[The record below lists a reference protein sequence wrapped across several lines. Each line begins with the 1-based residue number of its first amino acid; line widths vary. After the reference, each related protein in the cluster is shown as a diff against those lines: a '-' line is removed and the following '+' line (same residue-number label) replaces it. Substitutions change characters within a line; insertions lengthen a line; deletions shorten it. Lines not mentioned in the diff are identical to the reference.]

1 MGRKDFK
8 LVANVAISD
17 ILLDVGNARIRTGQ
31 DQRGCIER
39 ILRKEDQLLAL
50 ARDIASEGLSTAPV
64 LVKPNGTGQYVVMDG
79 NRRVTAVKL
88 LNEPDLC
95 PVDRL
100 KITLRTLKKSHA
112 ATIPSSIDVLSSTND
127 KAIVREVLLRHSGAQ
142 AGVGQLDWSAYLRT
156 VYLLNHGHPPD
167 YKRPG
172 QYVLWA
178 EGQGLV
184 VEDDFP
190 ISSLQRMFTVE
201 SLKLLGFEVDK
212 KSDELRL
219 NMSQTTAKH
228 MAQLLI
234 TDFANG
240 KKVEEVFTPDLA
252 QHYLLA
258 VRSRA
263 GLAPPAPL
271 GSAHAAVAVPI
282 PNGSA
287 SSELGAAPAAAPT
300 PVSGST
306 ALTGASAS
314 ATLTPPSTRASRTP
328 RTSAGERTK
337 LLGRTAPNIAIPS
350 TEAKACTIV
359 SEIRALDV
367 KKTSLATAMLMRHLI
382 ELSDEH
388 YRRRFRLGDKGTLA
402 KNVSG
407 SATDMLSRAR
417 LEKSEYDITCRLGST
432 SSKDLLQIEML
443 QKVMHRS
450 THHPSY
456 QLVNTFW
463 DNIAPFVRACWAK

>member
-1 MGRKDFK
+1 MGRKDFE
-8 LVANVAISD
+8 LVPNVAISD

-31 DQRGCIER
+31 DQRDCIER

-50 ARDIASEGLSTAPV
+50 ARDIASRGLSTAPI
-64 LVKPNGTGQYVVMDG
+64 LVKPNGAGQYVVMDG
-79 NRRVTAVKL
+79 NRRVTAIKL
-88 LNEPDLC
+88 LNDPDLC

-100 KITLRTLKKSHA
+100 KGPLRSLKKNHA
-112 ATIPSSIDVLSSTND
+112 TAIPSTIDVLSSIND
-127 KAIVREVLLRHSGAQ
+127 EAIAREVLLRHSGAQ
-142 AGVGQLDWSAYLRT
+142 AGIGQLDWSAYLRT

-178 EGQGLV
+178 EGQGIV
-184 VEDDFP
+184 VEDEFP

-201 SLKLLGFEVDK
+201 NLKLLGFEVDK
-212 KSDELRL
+212 KNDELRL
-219 NMSQTTAKH
+219 SMAQNTVKH

-252 QHYLLA
+252 EQYLLA
-258 VRSRA
+258 VRARV
-263 GLAPPAPL
+263 GLTPPAPIPT
-271 GSAHAAVAVPI
+271 SATTPSPA
-282 PNGSA
+282 GSA
-287 SSELGAAPAAAPT
+287 SSGLGGT
-300 PVSGST
+300 T
-306 ALTGASAS
+306 ASAS
-314 ATLTPPSTRASRTP
+314 LPAAGAASPSASTVPPSRPTRASRTP
-328 RTSAGERTK
+328 RTPAAERTK
-337 LLGRTAPNIAIPS
+337 VLGRSAPNIAIPA

-359 SEIRALDV
+359 SEMRALDV
-367 KKTSLATAMLMRHLI
+367 KKTPLATAMLMRHLI

-388 YRRRFRLGDKGTLA
+388 YRKRFRLGDKGSLA
-402 KNVSG
+402 KNVTA

-417 LEKSEYDITCRLGST
+417 LDRSECDITCRLGST
-432 SSKDLLQIEML
+432 SSKDLLQIETL

-450 THHPSY
+450 THHPTY
-456 QLVNTFW
+456 QLINTFW

>member
-1 MGRKDFK
+1 MSK
-8 LVANVAISD
+8 LVANVAITD

-64 LVKPNGTGQYVVMDG
+64 LVKPNSTGQYIVMDG
-79 NRRVTAVKL
+79 NRRVTAIKL
-88 LNEPDLC
+88 LNDPDLC
-95 PVDRL
+95 PIDGL
-100 KITLRTLKKSHA
+100 KATLRSLKKSHA
-112 ATIPSSIDVLSSTND
+112 ATIPSTIDVLSSTND
-127 KAIVREVLLRHSGAQ
+127 KAIAREVLLRHSGAQ

-178 EGQGLV
+178 EGQGIV

-212 KSDELRL
+212 KSDELKL
-219 NMSQTTAKH
+219 SMSQNSVKH

-252 QHYLLA
+252 QQYLLA
-258 VRSRA
+258 VRARA
-263 GLAPPAPL
+263 GLAPPAPAPTPATAR
-271 GSAHAAVAVPI
+271 SPA
-282 PNGSA
+282 GSA
-287 SSELGAAPAAAPT
+287 SSGPGATPASAPAHAAGAAA
-300 PVSGST
+300 S
-306 ALTGASAS
+306 TGASAS
-314 ATLTPPSTRASRTP
+314 AVATPLPTRASRTP
-328 RTSAGERTK
+328 RMSAAERTK
-337 LLGRTAPNIAIPS
+337 LLGRTAPNIAIPT

-359 SEIRALDV
+359 SEIRTLDV
-367 KKTSLATAMLMRHLI
+367 KKTPLAIAMLLRHLI
-382 ELSDEH
+382 GK
-388 YRRRFRLGDKGTLA
+388 RLA
-402 KNVSG
+402 AAS
-407 SATDMLSRAR
+407 
-417 LEKSEYDITCRLGST
+417 
-432 SSKDLLQIEML
+432 
-443 QKVMHRS
+443 
-450 THHPSY
+450 
-456 QLVNTFW
+456 
-463 DNIAPFVRACWAK
+463 

>member
-8 LVANVAISD
+8 LVANVAITD

-64 LVKPNGTGQYVVMDG
+64 LVKADSSGQYVVMDG
-79 NRRVTAVKL
+79 NRRVTAIKL
-88 LNEPDLC
+88 LNDPDLC
-95 PVDRL
+95 PIDGL
-100 KITLRTLKKSHA
+100 KATLRSLKKSHA
-112 ATIPSSIDVLSSTND
+112 ATIPSTIDVLSSTND
-127 KAIVREVLLRHSGAQ
+127 KAIAREVLLRHSGAQ

-178 EGQGLV
+178 EGQGIV

-212 KSDELRL
+212 KSDELKL
-219 NMSQTTAKH
+219 SMSQNTVKH

-252 QHYLLA
+252 QQYLLA
-258 VRSRA
+258 VRARA
-263 GLAPPAPL
+263 GLAPPAPTPATAP
-271 GSAHAAVAVPI
+271 SPA
-282 PNGSA
+282 GSA
-287 SSELGAAPAAAPT
+287 SSGPGGRPASAPAHAAGAAA
-300 PVSGST
+300 S
-306 ALTGASAS
+306 TGASAS
-314 ATLTPPSTRASRTP
+314 AASTPPPTRASRTP
-328 RTSAGERTK
+328 RTSAAERTK
-337 LLGRTAPNIAIPS
+337 LLGRSAPNIAIPT

-367 KKTSLATAMLMRHLI
+367 KKTPLATSMLLRHLI

-388 YRRRFRLGDKGTLA
+388 YRKRFRLGDKGTLA
-402 KNVSG
+402 KNVSA
-407 SATDMLSRAR
+407 SATDMLNRTR
-417 LEKSEYDITCRLGST
+417 LDKSECDIACRLGST

-443 QKVMHRS
+443 QKVMHRT
-450 THHPSY
+450 THHPTY
-456 QLVNTFW
+456 QLINTFW